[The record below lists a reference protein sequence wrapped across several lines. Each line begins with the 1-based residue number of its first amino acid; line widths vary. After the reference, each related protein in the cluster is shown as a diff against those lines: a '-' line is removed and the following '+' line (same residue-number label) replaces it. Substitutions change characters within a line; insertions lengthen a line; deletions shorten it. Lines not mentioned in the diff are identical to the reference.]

1 MFINLRHLMN
11 SFNFPNFNLKSDIL
25 GMLLKSDI
33 TIFWILPAITNIP

>member
-1 MFINLRHLMN
+1 MN

-25 GMLLKSDI
+25 CMLLKSDI